1 VAQAY
6 KRRLIP
12 IVDRRFQFKYTGI
25 VLLVAA
31 FVAIVLGW
39 FLRQSYIEMN
49 EVVDLASLSPEVND
63 KLNTDDT
70 KRVFKLTIAVLV
82 ASVGVF
88 GVMGLLIT
96 HRVVGPVFVL
106 QRHFRT
112 LGDGTYPHV
121 RPLRAGD
128 EFGEAFESFRG
139 VVEKLRKRD
148 EDELAKLKVLL
159 EAARA
164 KGLGEAELASLQGL
178 ADERAAR
185 LAPKA

>member
-31 FVAIVLGW
+31 SVAVVLGY
-39 FLRQSYIEMN
+39 FLRESYIEMN

-63 KLNTDDT
+63 KLNMDDT
-70 KRVFKLTIAVLV
+70 AFVFRLTIAVLI

-96 HRVVGPVFVL
+96 PRVVGPVFVL
-106 QRHFRT
+106 QRHFQT
-112 LGDGTYPHV
+112 ILDGGYPNA
-121 RPLRAGD
+121 RPLRDGD
-128 EFGEAFESFRG
+128 EFVEMFTTFRAMLDA
-139 VVEKLRKRD
+139 LRKRD
-148 EDELAKLKVLL
+148 ENEAHKLRQVIDAAKAQGLAPDH
-159 EAARA
+159 
-164 KGLGEAELASLQGL
+164 LATLQGL
-178 ADERAAR
+178 VDERQARVAA
-185 LAPKA
+185 KT

>member
-31 FVAIVLGW
+31 SVALVLGW

-70 KRVFKLTIAVLV
+70 KFVFRLTIAVLV

-106 QRHFRT
+106 QRHFQT
-112 LGDGTYPHV
+112 LLEGNYPNA
-121 RPLRAGD
+121 RPLRDGD
-128 EFGEAFESFRG
+128 EFVEAFTAFRAMLDSM
-139 VVEKLRKRD
+139 KKRD
-148 EDELAKLKVLL
+148 EDEAQKLRGVIDAAK
-159 EAARA
+159 A
-164 KGLGEAELASLQGL
+164 QGL
-178 ADERAAR
+178 NPDHVAVLQKLVDERAAR
-185 LAPKA
+185 LTPKS